1 MYVIFALDQVLNL
14 PMVLCGIEEK
24 YRKRTEGKLK
34 TASDYLLNPNN
45 SLTSS
50 VDVFNSAI
58 WINWVTNFVEETT
71 TLRRCEERLILTM
84 DGYACNVAF
93 KVVTI
98 LK

>member
-1 MYVIFALDQVLNL
+1 MYCLEQYTWKTREITFKGTYNHVNLMYVIFALDQVLNL

-58 WINWVTNFVEETT
+58 
-71 TLRRCEERLILTM
+71 
-84 DGYACNVAF
+84 
-93 KVVTI
+93 
-98 LK
+98 